1 MDPTRKRTVRL
12 VVALTAA
19 LVLAGL
25 LAYTSFSAGS
35 PEKIPSQLA
44 SAKQGETYKLGGKVA
59 KGTLVKNGDVRT
71 FRVIDPKGSNSAS
84 VPVRYEGTVPDPF
97 REGREIS
104 VTVTRSADG
113 TFVGEQ
119 GTLITKCPSKFTKD
133 QAS

>member
-19 LVLAGL
+19 LVLTGL

-35 PEKIPSQLA
+35 PERTPSQLGA
-44 SAKQGETYKLGGKVA
+44 ARQGETYKLGGKVV
-59 KGTLVKNGDVRT
+59 KGSLVMKGDVRT
-71 FRVIDPKGSNSAS
+71 FRVVDAKGSSTAS
-84 VPVRYEGTVPDPF
+84 VPVRYVGSVPDPF

-113 TFVGEQ
+113 TFVGAP